1 MTTHAPHPTAAPA
14 PDPTAVAAPVV
25 RVRSL
30 VKRYEAVTALDGL
43 DLTVPPRSV
52 VGFLGP
58 NGAGKTTAMR
68 ILTGLARR
76 TTGEV
81 SLFGMDPEV
90 DGPRI
95 RSRIGFLAQEPRF
108 YEHLTPRETLT
119 LCLGLHVGPQAKRS
133 SDRID
138 EVLARVGIADAAD
151 RPVRGFSGGQRQ
163 RLGIAQAMVHEPELL
178 IMDEPAAALDPAGRA
193 SVLEILQGLRERT
206 TILFSTHIL
215 DDVQRIAD
223 RVTIVSAGRTV
234 TEGSVEELRAGT
246 EGVRYDLRLRG
257 PVEDVVRRIEQ
268 EPWATRIDAVP
279 DGDVTELRVV
289 VSDPDAAEA
298 SLLRRALEDP
308 DVRVAAFGRHA
319 SSLER
324 VFLDL
329 IARDGDVRREGT
341 S

>member
-1 MTTHAPHPTAAPA
+1 MTRTTNPPA
-14 PDPTAVAAPVV
+14 PPAPTPDAAATPVV
-25 RVRSL
+25 SVRNLS
-30 VKRYEAVTALDGL
+30 KRYGAVDALDGL

-58 NGAGKTTAMR
+58 NGSGKTTAMR

-76 TTGEV
+76 TDGHV
-81 SLFGMDPEV
+81 ALFGLDPET

-108 YEHLTPRETLT
+108 YEHLTPRETLA
-119 LCLGLHVGPQAKRS
+119 LCLGLHGRPTGGRA
-133 SDRID
+133 SDRLD
-138 EVLARVGIADAAD
+138 EVLERVGIADAAD

-193 SVLEILQGLRERT
+193 SVLEILQGLRART

-223 RVTIVSAGRTV
+223 RVTVISAGRTLA
-234 TEGSVEELRAGT
+234 EGATDDLRAGSDGT
-246 EGVRYDLRLRG
+246 RFDLRLRG
-257 PVEDVVRRIEQ
+257 PVAEVVRTLEQ
-268 EPWATRIDAVP
+268 EPWTIGIEVVP
-279 DGDVTELRVV
+279 DGDATDLLVT

-298 SLLRRALEDP
+298 QLLRRTLEDP
-308 DVRVAAFGRHA
+308 EVRVVAYGRHA

-329 IARDGDVRREGT
+329 IARDGDVRREG
-341 S
+341 SA